1 MNKAC
6 LLEINA
12 KSILKTPY
20 RSHHLKC
27 QRPSNIIRIFFL
39 IFQSGD
45 ACTVCLFCGGYQ
57 WQLCPICNGSKRSVH
72 RNDFTAEFVALK
84 CAKCD
89 VNGLIDPLPPLLK
102 SVQKEDERAR
112 AQRIVEPAV
121 GLLAYASLYL
131 SLRCY
136 ESIIALHDKAAMSH
150 RVDSRRALTSVQAC
164 FSRIFQPVSLKRNNL
179 GVFGDGT
186 SFPGTRGIRNVRDR
200 MLQHA

>member
-1 MNKAC
+1 MAVMSDLQREQEVRASQRLHRGIC
-6 LLEINA
+6 RAEVREMRRE
-12 KSILKTPY
+12 
-20 RSHHLKC
+20 RS
-27 QRPSNIIRIFFL
+27 
-39 IFQSGD
+39 
-45 ACTVCLFCGGYQ
+45 
-57 WQLCPICNGSKRSVH
+57 
-72 RNDFTAEFVALK
+72 
-84 CAKCD
+84 
-89 VNGLIDPLPPLLK
+89 DPLPPLLK